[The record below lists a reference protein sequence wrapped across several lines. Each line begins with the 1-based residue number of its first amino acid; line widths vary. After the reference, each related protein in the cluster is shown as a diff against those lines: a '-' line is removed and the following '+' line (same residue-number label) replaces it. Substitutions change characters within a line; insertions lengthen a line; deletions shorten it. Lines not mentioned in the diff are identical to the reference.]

1 MGNRQSNRQ
10 SRWLPFIVLILAA
23 GAGFGL
29 AVPGGTAVLRI
40 ILGVCL
46 VLIGPG
52 LAITTALLPIKQLG
66 SAEHVLAAGVSSI
79 ALAVLGGIVLN
90 ATPWGLQPLSWL
102 ALLGGVTAA
111 AALAAFLRLQRLTR
125 SFAGTGASR
134 GPAGNWSA
142 GVSPAPTVRLA
153 LPLVAIVLLGV
164 AVYIARIPAP
174 ADRFQGYTTLWAAP
188 SEGQAAP
195 GARIGVQSGEFAP
208 TSYRL
213 EVRVNG
219 QVTGEWPDLT
229 LAPNQTWQTQLVL
242 PEEQGT
248 GMELEALLYR
258 NDAPRIVYRQ
268 VRFSLGETDRT
279 ARADRTLAHDLA
291 SESIK

>member
-1 MGNRQSNRQ
+1 MSNRQSNGQSNRQ

-23 GAGFGL
+23 GVGFGL
-29 AVPGGTAVLRI
+29 AVPESAPVLRA

-46 VLIGPG
+46 VLAGPG
-52 LAITTALLPIKQLG
+52 LAVTTALLPTRQLR
-66 SAEHVLAAGVSSI
+66 SAEHVLAAGVTSI

-102 ALLGGVTAA
+102 ALLGGVTAVA
-111 AALAAFLRLQRLTR
+111 SLVALLRLQRIAR
-125 SFAGTGASR
+125 SLAGTGASP
-134 GPAGNWSA
+134 GPGGNWRA
-142 GVSPAPTVRLA
+142 GVSPAPTARLA
-153 LPLVAIVLLGV
+153 LPLVAVVLLGL
-164 AVYIARIPAP
+164 AVYVARMPAP

-229 LAPNQTWQTQLVL
+229 LAPNQAWQTQLVL

-248 GMELEALLYR
+248 GMKLEALLYR

-268 VRFSLGETDRT
+268 VRFSLSETDRT
-279 ARADRTLAHDLA
+279 ARAD
-291 SESIK
+291 